1 MTINREK
8 LIKLLVERT
17 RMTKADVERHL
28 ADLTERILDAAE
40 RGKALEIKDFG
51 LFYFDDNNDLSFKA
65 ADKLDKEINFEYAG
79 MEPVEIKPPQRKPV
93 DAPDTDDSDDTNEIE
108 TAAGSPEEDSAHED
122 DIFGIK
128 EALKGN
134 TEQLDLSD
142 EDEDED
148 DDFDSDS
155 FAKIFEG
162 PAADNESEEPQP
174 AHKAGTAPAGKTP
187 PKKRRKTPAKKKKP
201 SGGAIPKALLGVVGV
216 IILVLG
222 YFLISQYLS
231 APEPTANENNQ
242 VEELDDP
249 AVTAQQDITE
259 TGEPAAENDVEVSD
273 SDEITPVPEE
283 DSPLPAE
290 SETNADSQDG
300 DDTEEAASA
309 QTQNRYGLLGEYV
322 EAGGREYTIV
332 LHSLST
338 RQQAE
343 NAARDLSADGYRTII
358 SESTVNNQNV
368 FRVGVGQFESVA
380 SAMSEAETLPDP
392 FNTQNFIQRI
402 Q

>member
-79 MEPVEIKPPQRKPV
+79 MEPVEIKPPQRKTF
-93 DAPDTDDSDDTNEIE
+93 DAPDPDDSDDTSEIE
-108 TAAGSPEEDSAHED
+108 TAAGTPEEDAALDD

-128 EALKGN
+128 EALKGS

-148 DDFDSDS
+148 DGFESDS
-155 FAKIFEG
+155 FAKIFED
-162 PAADNESEEPQP
+162 PAGEIEPEKPQP
-174 AHKAGTAPAGKTP
+174 AHKAANAPAGKTA
-187 PKKRRKTPAKKKKP
+187 PKKSPKKPARKT
-201 SGGAIPKALLGVVGV
+201 SRGAIPNTILGVIGV
-216 IILVLG
+216 VILVLG

-231 APEPTANENNQ
+231 APEPTADNNNQ
-242 VEELDDP
+242 VEELDEP
-249 AVTAQQDITE
+249 TVTAQQDITE
-259 TGEPAAENDVEVSD
+259 TGEPVAENDVEAGG
-273 SDEITPVPEE
+273 SDEATPVPEE
-283 DSPLPAE
+283 GSPLPAE
-290 SETNADSQDG
+290 PSADGNVQDG
-300 DDTEEAASA
+300 DETEETA
-309 QTQNRYGLLGEYV
+309 QDRYGLYGEYV
-322 EAGGREYTIV
+322 EAEGREYTIV

-338 RQQAE
+338 QQQAE
-343 NAARDLSADGYRTII
+343 NAVQNLSVDGYRTII
-358 SESTVNNQNV
+358 TETTVNNNNV
-368 FRVGVGQFESVA
+368 FRVGVGQFESVE
-380 SAMSEAETLPDP
+380 SALSEAETLPEP